1 MHMSLA
7 GPADQ
12 VAVERLLDEAFGAER
27 KARPAYRLRD
37 GLSPIPALSF
47 VTRDEA
53 GLLAGSI
60 QFWPLVLTDAH
71 GVTLPVALLGPV
83 AVAHGMRNRG
93 LGACMV
99 RHGLEEA
106 RALGVKAVVLVG
118 DPEYYGRFGFS
129 CSETGGWAVP
139 APVERHRLLALRLD
153 PAVDF
158 PARATLSADLDAG
171 ACALPQGE
179 QQEQDCRH
187 RA

>member
-37 GLSPIPALSF
+37 GLAPIPALSF

-53 GLLAGSI
+53 GLLVGSI
-60 QFWPLVLTDAH
+60 QFWPLVLTDPH
-71 GVTLPVALLGPV
+71 GATLPVALLGPV
-83 AVAHGMRNRG
+83 AVARGMRSRG

-106 RALGVKAVVLVG
+106 RTLGVKAVVLVG

-129 CSETGGWAVP
+129 CSETGGWTVP

-158 PARATLSADLDAG
+158 PARAALSADPDAG
-171 ACALPQGE
+171 GGALAPGE
-179 QQEQDCRH
+179 RPGQSCPHQ
-187 RA
+187 A